1 MNKPTNTTKP
11 AHIDHLSARLALQS
25 ATHHATRV
33 VTRSAADLSQAD
45 PQVASRMRWARTVL
59 ASAIEGK

>member
-1 MNKPTNTTKP
+1 MNTKSNTTKP
-11 AHIDHLSARLALQS
+11 VRIDHLSARLALQS

-45 PQVASRMRWARTVL
+45 PQVASRMRWTRAVL